1 MFKPCISPTLLDQM
15 PLTEPV
21 TKELPTGERV
31 IVDPDAT
38 TERVML
44 WFYLLINVGGFVNT
58 GTTYAALN
66 IGYWVAF
73 FIPLIL
79 YLPLPLLLWYL
90 KKRLILLPP
99 GGSDLGW
106 ALRIIGVS
114 FRRGGLVQIFKGK
127 GDFFGLAK
135 PSNIAASGG
144 RINVPWSDEFV
155 EDVRRAFQ
163 ACTIFMFFPIQYIN
177 DNGLGQAAN
186 IQSNM
191 LRASGVPNDLLSNFN
206 SLTIIVGSPILNYLL
221 YPMLRK
227 RQIHYGPIARIT
239 TGLIISTLGGLAY
252 TIINYYGYKTSP
264 CGSHATEK
272 CKDAA
277 GNSLVSTVS
286 LWAQILPF
294 SLGGLSEL
302 FVNVP
307 AYGLAYSRAPK
318 NMRGLV
324 SSINLFSTGVAYAI
338 GLIFSNVITDPNLT
352 W

>member
-21 TKELPTGERV
+21 TKELDTGEKV

-58 GTTYAALN
+58 GTTYAAKYV
-66 IGYWVAF
+66 GYWFAF

-79 YLPLPLLLWYL
+79 YMPLPFLLWYL
-90 KKRLILLPP
+90 QKRLILLPP

-106 ALRIIGVS
+106 ALRILGVS
-114 FRRGGLVQIFKGK
+114 FRRGGLIQMFKRN
-127 GDFFGLAK
+127 GDFFRLAK
-135 PSNIAASGG
+135 PSVIAAEGSH
-144 RINVPWSDEFV
+144 IAVPWTDEFV

-163 ACTIFMFFPIQYIN
+163 ACTIFMFFPIQNIN

-191 LRASGVPNDLLSNFN
+191 LVADGVPNDLLSNFN
-206 SLTIIVGSPILNYLL
+206 SLIIIIVSPILNYLF
-221 YPMLRK
+221 YPWLRTSK
-227 RQIHYGPIARIT
+227 IHYGPIARIT
-239 TGLIISTLGGLAY
+239 TGLFISTIGGLAY

-264 CGSHATEK
+264 CGNQGTNDCNDPK
-272 CKDAA
+272 GDA
-277 GNSLVSTVS
+277 LVSTVS
-286 LWAQILPF
+286 LWWQVVPYA
-294 SLGGLSEL
+294 LGGLSEL

-324 SSINLFSTGVAYAI
+324 ASINLFSAGLANAI
-338 GLIFSNVITDPNLT
+338 GLACSKVVTDPYLT